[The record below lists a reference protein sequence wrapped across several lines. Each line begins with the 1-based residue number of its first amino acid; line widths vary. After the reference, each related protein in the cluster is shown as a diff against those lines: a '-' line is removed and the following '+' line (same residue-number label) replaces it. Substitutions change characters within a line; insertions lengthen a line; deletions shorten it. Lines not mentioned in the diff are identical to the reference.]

1 MPSVKYSGQLLY
13 NVGPKYET
21 PLLPI
26 AFLTLGKCSLGRP
39 WQPPTET
46 LSFRYIYFWIGVNER
61 VCGCFGGWGG
71 CQAVHIQTSP
81 HLRLTNVCTAVGG
94 KMVIAREYLCG
105 LNGMWIARMVF
116 YSLNTQTKR
125 VTG

>member
-1 MPSVKYSGQLLY
+1 MPSFKYSGQLLY
-13 NVGPKYET
+13 NAGPKYET

-26 AFLTLGKCSLGRP
+26 SFLTLGKCSLGRP

-46 LSFRYIYFWIGVNER
+46 LSFRFIYFWIGVNER
-61 VCGCFGGWGG
+61 VCGCLGGWGVAK
-71 CQAVHIQTSP
+71 QSTYKPHHI
-81 HLRLTNVCTAVGG
+81 LRPTNVGG

-105 LNGMWIARMVF
+105 LNGMWIARVVLF
-116 YSLNTQTKR
+116 TKHFIIKR